1 MQSGIHD
8 QFVEE
13 LSNAVRDLKQG
24 DGFDE
29 GVDQGPLINIPALA
43 KVRSTISVLQLC
55 NVWYLDRL

>member
-13 LSNAVRDLKQG
+13 LCSAIQNYKLG

-29 GVDQGPLINIPALA
+29 GVQQGPLINTPALE
-43 KVRSTISVLQLC
+43 KVVYNSLAP
-55 NVWYLDRL
+55 